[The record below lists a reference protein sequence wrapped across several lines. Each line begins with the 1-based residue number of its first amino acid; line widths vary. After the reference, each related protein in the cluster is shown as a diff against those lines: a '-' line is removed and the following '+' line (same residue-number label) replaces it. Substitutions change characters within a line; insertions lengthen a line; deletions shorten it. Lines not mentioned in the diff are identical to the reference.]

1 MRRVS
6 LKPTREHRTPLDMN
20 TKVAT
25 PGQSLDPESSRV
37 DQLAREILHEN
48 YRFFDVEKLELEED
62 PTSVSVKVRLR
73 RHPENDVIDVEGQ
86 GVGLV
91 DAFFNGVLKAWAD
104 EFQSLKTISLTDFSI
119 GSGFDGAKG
128 RRFDAL
134 AVATLRVR
142 NAHGVECAFE
152 RKTTSV
158 TRSCLL
164 VALDALTFFINAE
177 RAYVQ
182 LQLAMKDATERRRSD
197 LVDRYRQQMST
208 VVLATSYASLS
219 GKPRDSE

>member
-1 MRRVS
+1 
-6 LKPTREHRTPLDMN
+6 MN
-20 TKVAT
+20 TTVASL
-25 PGQSLDPESSRV
+25 GQSLDPEFIRV

-48 YRFFDVEKLELEED
+48 YHSFDVEKLELEED
-62 PTSVSVKVRLR
+62 PTRVTVKVKLR
-73 RHPENDVIDVEGQ
+73 RQPENDIVMVEGQ

-91 DAFFNGVLKAWAD
+91 DAFFNGVMKAWED
-104 EFQSLKTISLTDFSI
+104 EFQSLKTISLSDVSI

-134 AVATLRVR
+134 AVATLRVK

-158 TRSCLL
+158 TRSCRL
-164 VALDALTFFINAE
+164 VALDALTFFMNAE

-182 LQLAMKDATERRRSD
+182 LQLAMKDAHERRRSD
-197 LVDRYRQQMST
+197 LVARYRQQMST
-208 VVLATSYASLS
+208 LVLATSYASLS
-219 GKPRDSE
+219 GKPE

>member
-1 MRRVS
+1 M
-6 LKPTREHRTPLDMN
+6 
-20 TKVAT
+20 
-25 PGQSLDPESSRV
+25 
-37 DQLAREILHEN
+37 
-48 YRFFDVEKLELEED
+48 
-62 PTSVSVKVRLR
+62 
-73 RHPENDVIDVEGQ
+73 
-86 GVGLV
+86 
-91 DAFFNGVLKAWAD
+91 
-104 EFQSLKTISLTDFSI
+104 
-119 GSGFDGAKG
+119 
-128 RRFDAL
+128 
-134 AVATLRVR
+134 ATLRVR

-208 VVLATSYASLS
+208 IVLATSYASLS
-219 GKPRDSE
+219 SKPRDSE

>member
-1 MRRVS
+1 
-6 LKPTREHRTPLDMN
+6 MN
-20 TKVAT
+20 TTVASL
-25 PGQSLDPESSRV
+25 GQSLDPEFIRV

-48 YRFFDVEKLELEED
+48 YHSFDVEKLELEED
-62 PTSVSVKVRLR
+62 PTRVTVKVKLR
-73 RHPENDVIDVEGQ
+73 RQPENDIVMVEGQ

-91 DAFFNGVLKAWAD
+91 DAFFNGVMKAWED
-104 EFQSLKTISLTDFSI
+104 EFQSLKTISLSDFSI

-134 AVATLRVR
+134 AVATLRVK

-164 VALDALTFFINAE
+164 VALDALTFFMNAE

-182 LQLAMKDATERRRSD
+182 LQLAMKDANERRRSD
-197 LVDRYRQQMST
+197 LVARYRQQMST
-208 VVLATSYASLS
+208 LVLATSYASLS
-219 GKPRDSE
+219 GKPE